1 MLQLLGI
8 SFLVMLASLVGV
20 LAVWN
25 RAGKFIEQRLDYLV
39 SFSAG
44 VFLVFLF
51 GLASEAVALT
61 GGLVRGLP
69 WLLLGAVGIW
79 TVFKLMPDSH
89 VHTHADHSHTQ
100 LDARRL
106 ITIDAIHN
114 IADGIFLAAS
124 YAVSPALALVAGVS
138 IFVHEALQEMS
149 EFFVLRDAGY
159 STKKALVINF
169 AVSSTILIGAVGGYL
184 LLDVFEMLEGPLLGF
199 AAGGILTVVLHDLIP
214 HSIREARH
222 ASHYAVHLLWFVA
235 GVFAMVGVTTF
246 LPDVKAEAPQTAEL
260 AS

>member
-1 MLQLLGI
+1 MIELLGI

-20 LAVWN
+20 LAVWK

-51 GLASEAVALT
+51 GLASEAVEHA
-61 GGLVRGLP
+61 GGLAHGLP

-79 TVFKLMPDSH
+79 AVFKFMPDSH
-89 VHTHADHSHTQ
+89 VHTHADHSHTR

-106 ITIDAIHN
+106 IVVDAIHN
-114 IADGIFLAAS
+114 TADGIFLAAS

-149 EFFVLRDAGY
+149 EFFVLKDAGY
-159 STKKALVINF
+159 STKKALAINF

-184 LLDVFEMLEGPLLGF
+184 LLGVFEALEGPLLGL

-214 HSIREARH
+214 HSLREARK
-222 ASHYAVHLLWFVA
+222 ASHYAMHLLWFVVGA
-235 GVFAMVGVTTF
+235 ACMFGVTTL
-246 LPDVKAEAPQTAEL
+246 LPHVEAGAPQTAEL